1 MAWNRMSDKKFTK
14 TVRYL
19 AYLPW
24 PVSEESAESSCMMG
38 LGWRLKRSSG
48 LETGAG
54 LDGLA
59 RMSAQHDGELATI
72 EVPLIDAADDAGG
85 EVTSDWVR
93 FQAEARA
100 AYISIGEG
108 IFGPVQQVE
117 TLDGGTADSWLLKSG
132 ASVSI
137 IATPESMFLKVASPR
152 EGRAEL
158 ARQVA
163 TP

>member
-1 MAWNRMSDKKFTK
+1 MSDKRFVK

-24 PVSEESAESSCMMG
+24 PVSEESAADSCIMG
-38 LGWRLKRSSG
+38 LGWRRLRTEG
-48 LETGAG
+48 YATGGAMEPDRVH
-54 LDGLA
+54 LT
-59 RMSAQHDGELATI
+59 AQYDGELATVTI
-72 EVPLIDAADDAGG
+72 PLTDRLDG
-85 EVTSDWVR
+85 EPTQDWVD
-93 FQAEARA
+93 FQEEART
-100 AYISIGEG
+100 AYRILGEE
-108 IFGPVQQVE
+108 IFGPVQQEE
-117 TLDGGTADSWLLKSG
+117 TLDGGTADSWLLRSG

-137 IATPESMFLKVASPR
+137 IVTPETMVLKVASPR